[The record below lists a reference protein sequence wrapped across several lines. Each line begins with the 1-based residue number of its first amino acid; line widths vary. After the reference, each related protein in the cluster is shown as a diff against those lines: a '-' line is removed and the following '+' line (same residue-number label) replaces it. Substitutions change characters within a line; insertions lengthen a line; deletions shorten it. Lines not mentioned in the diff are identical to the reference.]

1 MVGPNKYDPKAK
13 PEAIFYPANP
23 GSIYADIL
31 AQVEEAIIKGIF
43 KPGDK
48 LPPEREMQ
56 QVFGC
61 SRGPVRE
68 ALKTLEQKGLLT
80 IKNGPKGG
88 AVVRSLDTRQLRDSL
103 GLLIRNTK
111 VPPSRLAEFRE
122 AVEGVA
128 GGLAAQR
135 ISLSEQKKLK
145 KLFQEMTILA
155 KGGDAQGFWAM
166 ERNMHCELAKAS
178 GNLMFE
184 WVLTSIHQELPSYG
198 DLYPS
203 AQKGIAE
210 SLDHWKNLLTAID
223 QGDIMLAASLSRL
236 HVRLSHM
243 QHHLT
248 KGDTPTE
255 GLKNS

>member
-1 MVGPNKYDPKAK
+1 M
-13 PEAIFYPANP
+13 
-23 GSIYADIL
+23 L
-31 AQVEEAIIKGIF
+31 AQVEEAIVTGTF

-56 QVFGC
+56 QVFDC

-80 IKNGPKGG
+80 IKNGPRGG
-88 AVVRSLDTRQLRDSL
+88 AVVRSLGTRQLRDSL
-103 GLLIRNTK
+103 GLLIRNKK

-122 AVEGVA
+122 AVEGAA

-135 ISLSEQKKLK
+135 ISQTEQKKLK
-145 KLFQEMTILA
+145 DMFREMALLA
-155 KGGDAQGFWAM
+155 KGGDAPDFWAM
-166 ERNMHCELAKAS
+166 ERKMHCELAKAS

-210 SLDHWKNLLTAID
+210 SLDHWKNLLKAID

-248 KGDTPTE
+248 KDDSRE